1 MEVEKIDSGIRV
13 KRELEDGWFQHIE
26 MPLPAVLTIQTGI
39 NKLRY
44 ATLMGIKKAK
54 TKEIKR
60 LTAAELGVAA
70 TAHCRHRE
78 SLRAAEDQA
87 DADFR
92 GQRARSGGEAGREAE
107 VRGAGHMS
115 GVLVI
120 IEQRGGA
127 WNRMSWETLAAGQQ
141 LAAQIGQPVS
151 AAVAGKRS
159 ARLPPNWPRRSSS
172 KVYAV
177 EHDLLA
183 AYTADGY
190 TAALEQLIRKINP
203 SLVLFPHTYQ
213 VRDFAP
219 KLATRF
225 RPGADQ
231 RRHRIPRGIGRADFR
246 APAFPGQAE
255 RRCTPG
261 GAAPHF
267 ASIQA
272 GAFRADQL
280 EAGSAPVE
288 KFAPSL
294 EPPIHPAKP
303 WSPFRE
309 SARAVDL
316 TAAEII
322 VSVGRGIKEKDNIP
336 IVEELAK
343 ALGAELAASRPICD
357 SGWLP
362 MERQVGSSGQTVSPK
377 VYIAV
382 GISGAIQHLVGMKG
396 AKTIVA
402 INKDANAPI
411 FEVAD
416 YGIVGD
422 LFEVVPA
429 LVEEVKK
436 AKA

>member
-1 MEVEKIDSGIRV
+1 M
-13 KRELEDGWFQHIE
+13 
-26 MPLPAVLTIQTGI
+26 
-39 NKLRY
+39 
-44 ATLMGIKKAK
+44 
-54 TKEIKR
+54 
-60 LTAAELGVAA
+60 
-70 TAHCRHRE
+70 
-78 SLRAAEDQA
+78 
-87 DADFR
+87 
-92 GQRARSGGEAGREAE
+92 SGGI
-107 VRGAGHMS
+107 
-115 GVLVI
+115 LI
-120 IEQRGGA
+120 IMEQRGGA
-127 WNRMSWETLAAGQQ
+127 WHRMSWETLAAGQQ
-141 LAAQIGQPVS
+141 LASQTGQTAS
-151 AAVAGKRS
+151 AAVAGQGIGALAGEL
-159 ARLPPNWPRRSSS
+159 ARKKLDRAF
-172 KVYAV
+172 AV
-177 EHDLLA
+177 EHPLLA

-190 TAALEQLIRKINP
+190 TAALEQLIRKGNP
-203 SLVLFPHTYQ
+203 SIVLFPHTYQ

-225 RPGADQ
+225 NQVLISDTIGFRVESGAPIFVRQ
-231 RRHRIPRGIGRADFR
+231 LFQGKLNADVK
-246 APAFPGQAE
+246 
-255 RRCTPG
+255 PG
-261 GAAPHF
+261 GAEPRF

-280 EAGSAPVE
+280 QDGSAQLE
-288 KFAPSL
+288 NFAPDL
-294 EPPIHPAKP
+294 QATAIRAKP
-303 WSPFRE
+303 LEPFRE

-316 TAAEII
+316 TAAELI

-377 VYIAV
+377 VYLAV

-429 LVEEVKK
+429 LVEEIKK
-436 AKA
+436 AKG

>member
-1 MEVEKIDSGIRV
+1 
-13 KRELEDGWFQHIE
+13 
-26 MPLPAVLTIQTGI
+26 
-39 NKLRY
+39 
-44 ATLMGIKKAK
+44 
-54 TKEIKR
+54 
-60 LTAAELGVAA
+60 
-70 TAHCRHRE
+70 
-78 SLRAAEDQA
+78 
-87 DADFR
+87 
-92 GQRARSGGEAGREAE
+92 
-107 VRGAGHMS
+107 MS

-120 IEQRGGA
+120 VEQRGGV
-127 WNRMSWETLAAGQQ
+127 WNRMSWETLVAAQQ
-141 LAAQIGQPVS
+141 LAAQSGATAS
-151 AAVAGKRS
+151 AAVVGQGLDTLAGE
-159 ARLPPNWPRRSSS
+159 LS
-172 KVYAV
+172 KKKLERVYAV
-177 EHDLLA
+177 SHDLLA
-183 AYTADGY
+183 SYTADGY
-190 TAALEQLIRKINP
+190 TEALEQLIRKVNP

-225 RPGADQ
+225 GQVLISDAIGFRMESGSPVFVRQLFQGKLNADVK
-231 RRHRIPRGIGRADFR
+231 
-246 APAFPGQAE
+246 
-255 RRCTPG
+255 PG

-280 EAGSAPVE
+280 EDGSAAVENFSPSLDAGS
-288 KFAPSL
+288 
-294 EPPIHPAKP
+294 IRAKP
-303 WSPFRE
+303 LEPFRE
-309 SARAVDL
+309 SSRAVDL

-322 VSVGRGIKEKDNIP
+322 VSVGRGIKEKENIP

-422 LFEVVPA
+422 LFEIVPA

-436 AKA
+436 AKS

>member
-1 MEVEKIDSGIRV
+1 
-13 KRELEDGWFQHIE
+13 
-26 MPLPAVLTIQTGI
+26 
-39 NKLRY
+39 
-44 ATLMGIKKAK
+44 
-54 TKEIKR
+54 
-60 LTAAELGVAA
+60 
-70 TAHCRHRE
+70 
-78 SLRAAEDQA
+78 
-87 DADFR
+87 
-92 GQRARSGGEAGREAE
+92 
-107 VRGAGHMS
+107 MS
-115 GVLVI
+115 GSVLVI
-120 IEQRGGA
+120 TEQRGGA
-127 WNRMSWETLAAGQQ
+127 WSRMSWETLAAGQQ
-141 LAAQIGQPVS
+141 LAAQISGTVS
-151 AAVAGKRS
+151 AAVAGQGIGGLGNELASKK
-159 ARLPPNWPRRSSS
+159 LD

-177 EHDLLA
+177 EHQLLG

-190 TAALEQLIRKINP
+190 TAALEQLIRKVSP

-225 RPGADQ
+225 NQVLISDTIGFRIDSGTPIFARQLFQGKLNADVK
-231 RRHRIPRGIGRADFR
+231 A
-246 APAFPGQAE
+246 
-255 RRCTPG
+255 G
-261 GAAPHF
+261 GPAPHF

-280 EAGSAPVE
+280 ENGTAQVEAFTPDLSAD
-288 KFAPSL
+288 K
-294 EPPIHPAKP
+294 IRAKP
-303 WSPFRE
+303 DAPFRE

-316 TAAEII
+316 TAADII
-322 VSVGRGIKEKDNIP
+322 VSVGRGIKEKENIP

-377 VYIAV
+377 VYMAI

-402 INKDANAPI
+402 INKDSNAPI

-416 YGIVGD
+416 YGIIGD

-436 AKA
+436 AKG